1 MEQTRAA
8 GGPRRPRPSQMTPRI
23 SPPSSHGNLGAPRA
37 GSRDGGLEDSHARA
51 LEALRGMFHTAV
63 ALEMPCELADVP
75 TGEQNNRDCF
85 RAHFP
90 VLDQSLERWNAAV
103 AEAQAAPQALW
114 LQFTSSARDHGI
126 TEPPFM
132 VGVLIDQLA
141 TATAERSRH
150 WELDAPL
157 DPLLEHFNDRVDGEQ
172 YVSVYVMGRRVAM
185 LPGGDGPDVQ
195 RRVEATDRLIEALFE
210 EARGCEQALRIADT
224 HDLLL
229 ALKQRLL
236 EELDGRQASSAIGF
250 AAACPRCRA
259 RSSGESSD

>member
-1 MEQTRAA
+1 
-8 GGPRRPRPSQMTPRI
+8 
-23 SPPSSHGNLGAPRA
+23 
-37 GSRDGGLEDSHARA
+37 
-51 LEALRGMFHTAV
+51 MFHTAV
-63 ALEMPCELADVP
+63 ALEMPCELSEVP
-75 TGEQNNRDCF
+75 TGEQDNCACF

-90 VLDQSLERWNAAV
+90 LLDESLERWNAAV
-103 AEAQAAPQALW
+103 AEVQAAPQALW
-114 LQFTSSARDHGI
+114 RQFANSARDRGI

-157 DPLLEHFNDRVDGEQ
+157 DPLLEHFNDRVDGEH

-185 LPGGDGPDVQ
+185 LPGGTGPDVQ
-195 RRVEATDRLIEALFE
+195 RRVQAADALIGALFE
-210 EARGCEQALRIADT
+210 QARGCAEAVRIADT

-236 EELDGRQASSAIGF
+236 DQLDGQQASSAIAF
-250 AAACPRCRA
+250 AASCPRCRA
-259 RSSGESSD
+259 QRPGEAPD